1 MPEQVHCETMPEQ
14 VQGETIKEQVQSET
28 IKEHVQGETIKEQ
41 VHSETMPT
49 NEIKP
54 TKKSQTISEL
64 IQHGLEVF
72 MRHVI
77 FWESDDKKVG
87 MMIQLMH
94 HAFVYGMVAW
104 YIYLHTFSDSYV
116 QYALFCFIFFLVWVQ
131 HLFCRACLFFNIEQ
145 KLIGDHPNIIDNIL
159 HIFHITP
166 NAEIGN
172 GILLIVSSLIMTMLF
187 SELVFRTI
195 SIIKYWI

>member
-1 MPEQVHCETMPEQ
+1 MAEEILPEQAMAEEILPEQAIPEQAIPEQVQCETMP
-14 VQGETIKEQVQSET
+14 TT
-28 IKEHVQGETIKEQ
+28 
-41 VHSETMPT
+41 
-49 NEIKP
+49 EIKP

-116 QYALFCFIFFLVWVQ
+116 QYALFCFIFFLVWIQ

-172 GILLIVSSLIMTMLF
+172 GILLIVSSLIMAMLF
-187 SELVFRTI
+187 AELVFRTI
-195 SIIKYWI
+195 SVIKYWI